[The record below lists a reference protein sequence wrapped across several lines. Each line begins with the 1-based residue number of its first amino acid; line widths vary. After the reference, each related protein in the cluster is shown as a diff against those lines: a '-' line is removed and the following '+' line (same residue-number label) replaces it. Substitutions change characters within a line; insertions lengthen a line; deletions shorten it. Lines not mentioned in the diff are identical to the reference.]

1 MRILIGIFFGFCL
14 TILLFILLAN
24 IASYMGPPFDI
35 DKIDIVNIYEYRSAY
50 EKKNKEISDDQ
61 PIYRMVGEEARSFF
75 KEISPNFK
83 FAEVSYYGKIYYI
96 EIKVED
102 TYYSGKIYARRRTI
116 EIDNYCGKLKGKSKE
131 IIDVLY
137 KNYEREAETKRIL
150 YDIGDTVRILENDNN
165 MNLEDLIKKE
175 YENSGLD
182 INEKLFSLIKNSV
195 LENRDEEYF
204 KKYYR
209 EGAEEYFEKYY
220 RKDAWGIPINADY
233 TTNLTGLSESLSNSL
248 SKYPI
253 ALWSSGPNGI
263 DERCLGDDIPWSASR
278 EY

>member
-1 MRILIGIFFGFCL
+1 MERLFKIIKILISIFFGFCL

-24 IASYMGPPFDI
+24 IPSYMGPPFDV

-50 EKKNKEISDDQ
+50 EKKNEEISDDQ

-75 KEISPNFK
+75 KEIRPNFK
-83 FAEVSYYGKIYYI
+83 FAEVSYYGRIYYI

-102 TYYSGKIYARRRTI
+102 KYYSGEIYPRRGTF
-116 EIDNYCGKLKGKSKE
+116 EIGIYSVKLKNKSKE
-131 IIDVLY
+131 IIDLLY
-137 KNYEREAETKRIL
+137 KNYKKKVETKSIL
-150 YDIGDTVRILENDNN
+150 YDIGLEVRILENSNN
-165 MNLEDLIKKE
+165 MNLQDLIKKE
-175 YENSGLD
+175 YGNLELG

-195 LENRDEEYF
+195 LKNHD
-204 KKYYR
+204 
-209 EGAEEYFEKYY
+209 EEYFEKYY
-220 RKDAWGIPINADY
+220 RKDAFGIPINVDY

-253 ALWSSGPNGI
+253 AVWSSGPNGI
-263 DERCLGDDIPWSASR
+263 DERCLGDDIPWPASR